1 DVDPVIFSSHGVP
14 PLDWITSRIRFF
26 CKKGLRTRL
35 GVSGD
40 HHGCRTRHERHRPR
54 PRAAGCCGPPPG
66 EDFLRATPAEP
77 ALRQKN
83 LTVMA
88 ITRNL
93 ARCVDQ
99 LTLAVDMLRADRGM
113 HATQSYPP
121 AKHSGFPCALDQL
134 RARSGSFIFTGDCP
148 TV

>member
-1 DVDPVIFSSHGVP
+1 MNDIDHVRERRVAARRRAVMICSGQGWQNQRYD
-14 PLDWITSRIRFF
+14 
-26 CKKGLRTRL
+26 KKT
-35 GVSGD
+35 
-40 HHGCRTRHERHRPR
+40 
-54 PRAAGCCGPPPG
+54 
-66 EDFLRATPAEP
+66 
-77 ALRQKN
+77 

-134 RARSGSFIFTGDCP
+134 RARSGPSSLPAIAQRVGAGLVRALP
-148 TV
+148 MPGRSPRGK